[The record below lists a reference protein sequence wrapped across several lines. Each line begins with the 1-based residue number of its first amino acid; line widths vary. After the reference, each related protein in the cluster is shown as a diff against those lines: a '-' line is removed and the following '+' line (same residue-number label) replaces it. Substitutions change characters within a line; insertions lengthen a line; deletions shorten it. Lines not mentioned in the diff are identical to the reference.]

1 MRGDYMRIGFLE
13 LIVIVGV
20 ALIVFGPDKMPE
32 FARTVGK
39 ALKELKSVTGELSKE
54 MKESIAEPLEEIQ
67 KPIKEITA
75 PLTDIKKEFDNSIK
89 DVTDS
94 FNQIG
99 KSEPEKKQAQPKEI
113 ENVEIVKNDSQE
125 SK

>member
-1 MRGDYMRIGFLE
+1 MRIGFLE

-20 ALIVFGPDKMPE
+20 AFIVFGPDKMPE

-94 FNQIG
+94 LNHIG
-99 KSEPEKKQAQPKEI
+99 KSEPEKNQVQTKEV
-113 ENVEIVKNDSQE
+113 ENVETTKTDSQE